1 MSTPAIHISGLIKSY
16 DDVHA
21 LRGVDITIQEGE
33 FFGLLGPNGAGKTT
47 TLRLLVGL
55 IFPTSGI
62 ARIFGRDCVE
72 EGNII
77 RADIGYLPSEVFYYE
92 KMRVMEL
99 LKYSASFY
107 KKDCTAR
114 INELCEKMELD
125 TSRKID
131 DLSYSFLFVA
141 EIEQGEIE

>member
-1 MSTPAIHISGLIKSY
+1 MDKKIIEIANLTKMYGKNRGII
-16 DDVHA
+16 DVSFD
-21 LRGVDITIQEGE
+21 VEEGE
-33 FFGLLGPNGAGKTT
+33 IYGFIGPNGAGKTT

-131 DLSYSFLFVA
+131 DLSYGNKKKVG
-141 EIEQGEIE
+141 IVQG